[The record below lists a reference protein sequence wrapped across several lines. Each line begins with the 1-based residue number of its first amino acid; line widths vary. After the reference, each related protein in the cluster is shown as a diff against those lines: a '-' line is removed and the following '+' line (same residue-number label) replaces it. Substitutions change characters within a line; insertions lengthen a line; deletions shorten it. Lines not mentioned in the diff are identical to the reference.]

1 MNTKEKKMPK
11 FLSIH
16 TLTSYTNTSFNHDE
30 SGESKTCMVGG
41 VIRGRISSQCLKY
54 HWQRSPLMVALDLQ
68 SNADK
73 HHRTRKAF
81 ELIFESLKNE
91 GFEEKKILESL
102 SLLMLAFKSG
112 KSSKSD
118 DDEKTKKV
126 EIAKSINNLLFP
138 QNICISDIEIN
149 GLLDIARQGISDPK
163 VFQSKFVLPKTSL
176 PPSTALTGKFNT
188 IKSLDTVDSALR
200 VAHSFSIHSHSSDQD
215 FYIAS
220 DDLEKDKGAAFLSS
234 TDITS
239 NTFYGCAIVE
249 LDQFS
254 RNRESN
260 INLLTNEISTFIE
273 VVCRTTPSGKSS
285 STAPYQSAK
294 FLLLELNDYP
304 ITLADAFRKA
314 LPNNANLMPVAY
326 DQIISFLS
334 NKDSDYGLSS
344 NRAFFGS
351 EMSNDQKEM
360 FEQNLLCEKIS
371 IPTLSLWLG
380 KYLNA

>member
-1 MNTKEKKMPK
+1 MPK

-54 HWQRSPLMVALDLQ
+54 HWQRSPLMIDLDTQ

-81 ELIFESLKNE
+81 ELIYETLKNE

-102 SLLMLAFKSG
+102 SHLMVAFKSG
-112 KSSKSD
+112 KSSN
-118 DDEKTKKV
+118 DDEKSKKV
-126 EIAKSINNLLFP
+126 EIAKSISNLLFP
-138 QNICISDIEIN
+138 QNICISDKEIN
-149 GLLDIARQGISDPK
+149 GLLHIARQGISDPK
-163 VFQSKFVLPKTSL
+163 VFQSKFELPKTSL

-220 DDLEKDKGAAFLSS
+220 DDLEKESGAAFLSS

-239 NTFYGCAIVE
+239 NTFYGCAVVE

-254 RNRESN
+254 RNREAT
-260 INLLTNEISTFIE
+260 IDQLLNEISTFIE

-304 ITLADAFRKA
+304 ITLSDAFRKA
-314 LPNNANLMPVAY
+314 LPNNANLMPLAY
-326 DQIISFLS
+326 DQIFSFLS

-344 NRAFFGS
+344 KRAFFAG
-351 EMSNDQKEM
+351 EMSNEQKEK

-371 IPTLSLWLG
+371 IPTLSQWLG
-380 KYLNA
+380 KNLNG

>member
-1 MNTKEKKMPK
+1 
-11 FLSIH
+11 
-16 TLTSYTNTSFNHDE
+16 
-30 SGESKTCMVGG
+30 V
-41 VIRGRISSQCLKY
+41 
-54 HWQRSPLMVALDLQ
+54 
-68 SNADK
+68 
-73 HHRTRKAF
+73 
-81 ELIFESLKNE
+81 
-91 GFEEKKILESL
+91 
-102 SLLMLAFKSG
+102 
-112 KSSKSD
+112 
-118 DDEKTKKV
+118 
-126 EIAKSINNLLFP
+126 
-138 QNICISDIEIN
+138 
-149 GLLDIARQGISDPK
+149 
-163 VFQSKFVLPKTSL
+163 
-176 PPSTALTGKFNT
+176 
-188 IKSLDTVDSALR
+188 ALR

-239 NTFYGCAIVE
+239 NTFYGCAIVD

-351 EMSNDQKEM
+351 EMSNAQKEM